1 MEEIVEVGLGETHAS
16 NVETIPS
23 YATNGEW
30 FFTEEN
36 DKIAK
41 VNANGLISG
50 KGIGETTVTATL
62 KTSDGT
68 IVKTVTYKVK
78 VTDAVAGLKLTS
90 DKAIR
95 LDLGA
100 ELRRR
105 FAHRKIRTERHGSA
119 RVGRRR
125 RQRGSY
131 QSARDG
137 YDADTAGEQ
146 TLTFRLTVDGKSVTG
161 TIAIQVGKAGG
172 CGSSVAAVSSAAAAL
187 LLGAA
192 AIVLLKKKKA

>member
-1 MEEIVEVGLGETHAS
+1 M
-16 NVETIPS
+16 ETIPS

-100 ELRRR
+100 ELDVASLIEK
-105 FAHRKIRTERHGSA
+105 FGLKGTVVLASGAEGDSVDLTKA
-119 RVGRRR
+119 RVT
-125 RQRGSY
+125 
-131 QSARDG
+131 G